1 MWTDR
6 KNLKKLKEVQAQIS
20 ILEELTSFKDVP
32 QPSSKV
38 TDRKLNSF
46 YRQLSYGLGP
56 NVEQIFISSFNESD
70 QAFADHLQ
78 ELGLYCLALSSNM
91 KDYWENCAKLTKLKK
106 EEKELKDKL
115 GIN

>member
-6 KNLKKLKEVQAQIS
+6 KNLKKLKEVQEQIHA
-20 ILEELTSFKDVP
+20 LEELTSFKDVP

-38 TDRKLNSF
+38 TDRRLSTF
-46 YRQLSYGLGP
+46 YGQLSYGLSP
-56 NVEQIFISSFNESD
+56 NIEKLFVNSFNESD

-78 ELGLYCLALSSNM
+78 ELGLYCLTLSGHM
-91 KDYWENCAKLTKLKK
+91 KDYWKNCAKLTKLKK

-115 GIN
+115 GIV